1 MKNKLFFLL
10 AGTLLFTS
18 CAKDLDF
25 PDIKTDAPV
34 SIDKLNVSDSFDW
47 NTATTVK
54 FSIEGLPGSV
64 SVRSSL
70 KISLPDGSAIYN
82 SMHLMSD
89 NLSVDLTIPSDVT
102 SLVLTYGS
110 VKEELKVLNGKVSYS
125 FIPVA
130 TEE

>member
-34 SIDKLNVSDSFDW
+34 SIDKLEVSDSFDW

-54 FSIEGLPGSV
+54 FDIEGLPGSV

-110 VKEELKVLNGKVSYS
+110 IREELKVLNGEVAYS
-125 FIPVA
+125 FIPVV

>member
-25 PDIKTDAPV
+25 PDIKTDASV
-34 SIDKLNVSDSFDW
+34 SIDELKVSDTFSW
-47 NTATTVK
+47 NTATSVN

-64 SVRSSL
+64 PVSSTL
-70 KISLPDGSAIYN
+70 KICLPDGSVVYN
-82 SMHLMSD
+82 RMHLMSN
-89 NLSVDLTIPSDVT
+89 NLTVDLTIPSDVT
-102 SLVLTYGS
+102 TLVLTYGS
-110 VKEELKVLNGKVSYS
+110 IREELKVLNGKVAYS
-125 FIPVA
+125 FIPVV